1 MLSTSGGESESPPAV
16 RRDSYATVAHSSTE
30 STQGAASNKALLA
43 SVVVGERYCSWIAS
57 IASHNSFGSVSKRN
71 ASRHSSTCFGDV
83 VPVIT
88 PALYQRSR
96 AQAIANSVGV
106 IPHASATSPSNER
119 SLRLI
124 SFWIQHGRGTP
135 NLSAAMQNI
144 VTPYAFSFDRPQ
156 FLMSPRSSRCLTFL
170 T

>member
-1 MLSTSGGESESPPAV
+1 MQSVIRRPPERRAARSPIARPSCSSRLA
-16 RRDSYATVAHSSTE
+16 ATFSKVVDALLAVAHSSAE
-30 STQGAASNKALLA
+30 STHGAARSRALLA

-96 AQAIANSVGV
+96 AQLMASSVGV
-106 IPHASATSPSNER
+106 MPHASA
-119 SLRLI
+119 
-124 SFWIQHGRGTP
+124 SFAYSRVASTARGP
-135 NLSAAMQNI
+135 L
-144 VTPYAFSFDRPQ
+144 
-156 FLMSPRSSRCLTFL
+156 
-170 T
+170 